1 MSFNQYTW
9 DLYKQTTIGI
19 EMINTFPMRE
29 DMFYS
34 RIIVRTLISYQK
46 IYITIGWRIYI
57 ATVYQ
62 IMTIPAHWK
71 KQKIYTFHLSH

>member
-1 MSFNQYTW
+1 
-9 DLYKQTTIGI
+9 
-19 EMINTFPMRE
+19 MRE

-62 IMTIPAHWK
+62 IMTIPAYWK